1 MALPLP
7 RAEKLETRLQELGDP
22 ERAAGEKRYLK
33 SELEFLGVTVPVI
46 RREARALGRLTRPD
60 AVEIAAALWERP
72 VFDLRFAAV
81 EVLVHAVAEL
91 LPEDLAV
98 VERFLREAKTWALVD
113 GLAAEVA
120 GPIVERH
127 PDEGGAVLDRWAA
140 DPDFWLRRASLL
152 ALLIPLRQGGGDF
165 ERFSR
170 YAESMLGEKEFFIR
184 KAIGWVLRDTSRK
197 RPELVRAWVEA
208 RRERMSGL
216 TLREATR
223 RLPPAQ

>member
-1 MALPLP
+1 MAHPLP
-7 RAEKLETRLQELGDP
+7 RAQELEDRLRELGDP
-22 ERAAGEKRYLK
+22 GRAAGERRYLK
-33 SELEFLGVTVPVI
+33 SELEFLGVTVPRI
-46 RREARALGRLTRPD
+46 RGEVRALGRLPRQEALEL
-60 AVEIAAALWERP
+60 AVALWERP

-81 EVLVHAVAEL
+81 EVLVHSAAEL
-91 LPEDLAV
+91 QPEDLST
-98 VERFLREAKTWALVD
+98 VERFLREARTWALVD

-120 GPIVERH
+120 GEIVERH
-127 PDEGGAVLDRWAA
+127 PGGSAAVLDRWAA

-152 ALLIPLRQGGGDF
+152 ALLIPLREGRGDF

-170 YAESMLGEKEFFIR
+170 YADSMLGEKEFFIR

-197 RPELVRAWVEA
+197 RPELVRGWVEA

-223 RLPPAQ
+223 RLPPQ

>member
-7 RAEKLETRLQELGDP
+7 RARSLESRLRQLGDP

-33 SELEFLGVTVPVI
+33 SELQFLGVTVPVI
-46 RREARALGRLTRPD
+46 RREARALGRLPRRD
-60 AVEIAAALWERP
+60 AVELAAALWGRP

-81 EVLVHAVAEL
+81 EVLVHAAAEL

-98 VERFLREAKTWALVD
+98 VERFLREARTWALVD

-127 PDEGGAVLDRWAA
+127 PAASGPVLDRWAA
-140 DPDFWLRRASLL
+140 DPDFWLRRAALL
-152 ALLIPLRQGGGDF
+152 ALLIPLRDGRGDF

-197 RPELVRAWVEA
+197 RPELVRGWVEA

-223 RLPPAQ
+223 RLPAQ